1 MLNALHE
8 KCLKLCLRTALT
20 NINEV
25 QGITERRINSET
37 TFYAHYST
45 RNPRSGKV
53 GGSIYDCV
61 IGIFHSLK
69 PPGRTMT
76 HGSTQPIKEMSGR
89 NIF

>member
-1 MLNALHE
+1 MLKALHE
-8 KCLKLCLRTALT
+8 KRLKLCLRTALT

-25 QGITERRINSET
+25 QGITERRRINSET

-45 RNPRSGKV
+45 RNPRSRKV
-53 GGSIYDCV
+53 AGSIYVCV

-76 HGSTQPIKEMSGR
+76 HGSTQPTK
-89 NIF
+89 

>member
-8 KCLKLCLRTALT
+8 NFLKLSLRTALT

-25 QGITERRINSET
+25 QDITERRINSET

-45 RNPRSGKV
+45 RNTRSRKV
-53 GGSIYDCV
+53 AGSIHDCV

-69 PPGRTMT
+69 PSGRTMT
-76 HGSTQPIKEMSGR
+76 HGSAQPIKEMSTR